1 MISAIVLAGGRGKR
15 MNYHK
20 SKQFIEIKGKPVLVY
35 TLEKFIYNKSIDEV
49 ILVLPED
56 EVDYCKKEVLQK
68 YSLKVDRIVIGGKE
82 RQDSVFNALEAMEKA
97 NIVLIHDGARP
108 FISEKIIEE
117 GIKYANIYGAA
128 APGVTP
134 KDTIKIKNEDNIS
147 VDTPDRNTLVAVQT
161 PQCFKYDE
169 IYQCHRKIKEE
180 NAIVTDDTS
189 VVEKYG
195 HKVYLYEGD
204 YTNIKIT
211 TPEDLILAERLIQVI
226 DRLFAKLYNK

>member
-56 EVDYCKKEVLQK
+56 EVDYCKKEVLQR

-97 NIVLIHDGARP
+97 DIVLIHDGARP

-189 VVEKYG
+189 VVE
-195 HKVYLYEGD
+195 
-204 YTNIKIT
+204 
-211 TPEDLILAERLIQVI
+211 R
-226 DRLFAKLYNK
+226 

>member
-56 EVDYCKKEVLQK
+56 EVDYCKKEILQK

-161 PQCFKYDE
+161 PQCFKYDY

-189 VVEKYG
+189 VVERYG

-211 TPEDLILAERLIQVI
+211 TPEDLILAERLI
-226 DRLFAKLYNK
+226 

>member
-35 TLEKFIYNKSIDEV
+35 TLEQFIYNKSIDEV

-189 VVEKYG
+189 VVERYG

-204 YTNIKIT
+204 
-211 TPEDLILAERLIQVI
+211 
-226 DRLFAKLYNK
+226 

>member
-56 EVDYCKKEVLQK
+56 EVDYCKKEVLQR

-97 NIVLIHDGARP
+97 DIVLIHDGARP

-169 IYQCHRKIKEE
+169 IYQCHRKIKGE

-189 VVEKYG
+189 VVERYG

-211 TPEDLILAERLIQVI
+211 TPEDLILAERLI
-226 DRLFAKLYNK
+226 

>member
-117 GIKYANIYGAA
+117 GIKYANVYGAA

-189 VVEKYG
+189 VVERYG

-211 TPEDLILAERLIQVI
+211 TPEDLILAERLI
-226 DRLFAKLYNK
+226 

>member
-147 VDTPDRNTLVAVQT
+147 VDTPDRNMLVAVQT

-189 VVEKYG
+189 VVERYG

-211 TPEDLILAERLIQVI
+211 TPEDLILAERLI
-226 DRLFAKLYNK
+226 

>member
-56 EVDYCKKEVLQK
+56 EVDYCKKEVLK
-68 YSLKVDRIVIGGKE
+68 RYSLKVDRIVIGGKE

-97 NIVLIHDGARP
+97 DIVLIHDGARP

-189 VVEKYG
+189 VVERYG

-211 TPEDLILAERLIQVI
+211 TPEDLILAERLI
-226 DRLFAKLYNK
+226 

>member
-161 PQCFKYDE
+161 PQCFKNDE

-189 VVEKYG
+189 VVERYG

-211 TPEDLILAERLIQVI
+211 TPEDLILAERLI
-226 DRLFAKLYNK
+226 

>member
-56 EVDYCKKEVLQK
+56 GVDYCKKEVLQR

-97 NIVLIHDGARP
+97 DIVLIHDGARP

-134 KDTIKIKNEDNIS
+134 KDTIKIKIEDNIS

-189 VVEKYG
+189 VVERYG

-211 TPEDLILAERLIQVI
+211 TPEDLILAVRLI
-226 DRLFAKLYNK
+226 

>member
-108 FISEKIIEE
+108 FINEKIIEE

-211 TPEDLILAERLIQVI
+211 TPEDLILAERLI
-226 DRLFAKLYNK
+226 

>member
-56 EVDYCKKEVLQK
+56 EVDYCKKEVLQR

-97 NIVLIHDGARP
+97 DIVLIHDGARP
-108 FISEKIIEE
+108 FINEKIIEE

-134 KDTIKIKNEDNIS
+134 KDTIKVKNEDNIS
-147 VDTPDRNTLVAVQT
+147 VDTPDRNMLVAVQT

-189 VVEKYG
+189 VVERYG

>member
-97 NIVLIHDGARP
+97 DIVLIHDGARP
-108 FISEKIIEE
+108 FINEKIIEE

-134 KDTIKIKNEDNIS
+134 KDTIKVKNEDNIS
-147 VDTPDRNTLVAVQT
+147 VDTPDRNMLVAVQT

-189 VVEKYG
+189 VVERYG

-211 TPEDLILAERLIQVI
+211 TPEDLILAERLI
-226 DRLFAKLYNK
+226 

>member
-56 EVDYCKKEVLQK
+56 EVDYCKKEVLQR

-97 NIVLIHDGARP
+97 DMVLIHDGARP
-108 FISEKIIEE
+108 FINEKIIEE

-134 KDTIKIKNEDNIS
+134 KDTIKVKNEDNIS
-147 VDTPDRNTLVAVQT
+147 VDTPDRNMLVAVQT

-189 VVEKYG
+189 VVERYG

-211 TPEDLILAERLIQVI
+211 TPEDLILAERLI
-226 DRLFAKLYNK
+226 